1 VTRCVWLSFAC
12 LQAPQSPGSAPSF
25 SHAASGGRSGMR
37 RRICLCAGPGPSRAS
52 GRPLSQL
59 RPTPVAAAP
68 GTPPPPKTAGRFRR
82 PGRPAPGTGRVRPR
96 NGDVREGFPG
106 PPQVPA
112 VGIPL
117 YDAGVRALSGERGR
131 QGTVIGSLVWLCT
144 ATISRLGSGTQHLT
158 GGCRPCDAS
167 LRRRP
172 LRRRR
177 NRRAAITAMRRMA
190 VGVKNHGQPP
200 EERDHC
206 DDWDD
211 DGSQARSCHVIPSL
225 RSEPAGR
232 DCGSRSPGRPAF
244 VLAKGPGPAPVSGPA
259 R

>member
-1 VTRCVWLSFAC
+1 MLVHIR
-12 LQAPQSPGSAPSF
+12 
-25 SHAASGGRSGMR
+25 AAHHH
-37 RRICLCAGPGPSRAS
+37 LEH
-52 GRPLSQL
+52 
-59 RPTPVAAAP
+59 
-68 GTPPPPKTAGRFRR
+68 
-82 PGRPAPGTGRVRPR
+82 GRPAGTEEHQQRRCQRWGS
-96 NGDVREGFPG
+96 
-106 PPQVPA
+106 
-112 VGIPL
+112 PL

-144 ATISRLGSGTQHLT
+144 ATISRPGSRTQHVT

-177 NRRAAITAMRRMA
+177 NRRAAITAMPRMA

-232 DCGSRSPGRPAF
+232 DCGSRSPGRPAS
-244 VLAKGPGPAPVSGPA
+244 VLAKGPGPASVSRQARCSEPA
-259 R
+259 SVVGMSPDLPR

>member
-1 VTRCVWLSFAC
+1 MAATAERRASNEVVTTTHIWACSPRQDSSRHTPHEGLGARSGPYRCQVAHSR
-12 LQAPQSPGSAPSF
+12 APGRGAQIADAFHLRCSRSEWVMSVRDSPG
-25 SHAASGGRSGMR
+25 R
-37 RRICLCAGPGPSRAS
+37 RRSRRWGS
-52 GRPLSQL
+52 
-59 RPTPVAAAP
+59 
-68 GTPPPPKTAGRFRR
+68 
-82 PGRPAPGTGRVRPR
+82 
-96 NGDVREGFPG
+96 
-106 PPQVPA
+106 
-112 VGIPL
+112 PL

-131 QGTVIGSLVWLCT
+131 QGTVIGSLVWLCS
-144 ATISRLGSGTQHLT
+144 ATISRPGSRTQHVT

-232 DCGSRSPGRPAF
+232 DCGSRSPGRPAS
-244 VLAKGPGPAPVSGPA
+244 VLAKGPGPAPVSRQAQCSEPA
-259 R
+259 PVVGMSPDLPR

>member
-1 VTRCVWLSFAC
+1 
-12 LQAPQSPGSAPSF
+12 
-25 SHAASGGRSGMR
+25 M
-37 RRICLCAGPGPSRAS
+37 CLCAGLGPSRAS
-52 GRPLSQL
+52 CWPSQL

-68 GTPPPPKTAGRFRR
+68 GTSPPPKLRDGSD
-82 PGRPAPGTGRVRPR
+82 APVDRSCIGRVRPEWVMS
-96 NGDVREGFPG
+96 VRDSPG
-106 PPQVPA
+106 RRKSRRW
-112 VGIPL
+112 GIPAL
-117 YDAGVRALSGERGR
+117 RCRSARAVWGTWP

-144 ATISRLGSGTQHLT
+144 AAISRPGSRTQHVT

-200 EERDHC
+200 EQRDHC

-211 DGSQARSCHVIPSL
+211 DGSQAGSCHVIPSL

-232 DCGSRSPGRPAF
+232 DCSSRSPGWPAS
-244 VLAKGPGPAPVSGPA
+244 VLAKGPGPAPVSRPT